1 MFEIL
6 KNFETKYGYLKK
18 KGLTIEGLAIVD
30 VKKKKHVIKISRPLI
45 FDNRLI
51 PKRFEGLD
59 VKTNIKLSVDMPVEF
74 DVDRSQPDWHKKQYI
89 WAPERFE
96 KYVDRCEKEIKD
108 LLNSPQI
115 TKPEILDALCFGNFE
130 EHKQKSIQLI
140 KEGKLPAYCEN

>member
-6 KNFETKYGYLKK
+6 KKFETKFAHLKK
-18 KGLTIEGLAIVD
+18 KGLVIEGLTIID

-59 VKTNIKLSVDMPVEF
+59 VKSNIKLNDGLPEEF
-74 DVDRSQPDWHKKQYI
+74 AVDRSQPEWFKKEYI

-96 KYVDRCEKEIKD
+96 KYVNRCEKELIAE
-108 LLNSPQI
+108 LNIEGI
-115 TKPEILDALCFGNFE
+115 TKTELLDAICFGDFE
-130 EHKQKSIQLI
+130 GHKEKTSRLI
-140 KEGKLPAYCEN
+140 EQGKLPKYCEN

>member
-59 VKTNIKLSVDMPVEF
+59 VKTNIKLSVDMPIEF
-74 DVDRSQPDWHKKQYI
+74 EVDRSQPDWHKKQYI

-96 KYVDRCEKEIKD
+96 KYVNRCEKEIKD

-115 TKPEILDALCFGNFE
+115 TKTEILDALCFGNFE

-140 KEGKLPAYCEN
+140 KEGKLPAYHEN